1 MFPVFLSNN
10 FHLWCLLGASKLLVI
25 MSTNNFTTFD
35 SGKGKGKK
43 TINLSTGLLSA
54 EGLNDNKQPTL
65 IISYCDGHT
74 SCPTLQ
80 TNSVAVVPLTA
91 DTAADSNFNLVSV
104 LDYVVNILRVR
115 DIIVNAANLPVN
127 GVINFERYLYEIAGN
142 PVIKK
147 LWDRGEELFVH
158 GYLNQ
163 NKITTL
169 SSVNNI
175 ETSTAS

>member
-1 MFPVFLSNN
+1 
-10 FHLWCLLGASKLLVI
+10 

-35 SGKGKGKK
+35 SGTGKGKK
-43 TINLSTGLLSA
+43 TVNLLPGLLSA
-54 EGLNDNKQPTL
+54 VGLNDNKKPAL
-65 IISYCDGHT
+65 IISYCDGHA
-74 SCPTLQ
+74 SCQTAMQ
-80 TNSVAVVPLTA
+80 TNGVAVVPLTS
-91 DTAADSNFNLVSV
+91 DAAAYSNFNLASV

-127 GVINFERYLYEIAGN
+127 GVINFERYLYEIAAN

-147 LWDRGEELFVH
+147 LWEKGEEMFVH

>member
-1 MFPVFLSNN
+1 MQ
-10 FHLWCLLGASKLLVI
+10 
-25 MSTNNFTTFD
+25 T
-35 SGKGKGKK
+35 KG
-43 TINLSTGLLSA
+43 
-54 EGLNDNKQPTL
+54 
-65 IISYCDGHT
+65 
-74 SCPTLQ
+74 
-80 TNSVAVVPLTA
+80 VAVVPLTSDA
-91 DTAADSNFNLVSV
+91 DAAADSNFNLASV

-115 DIIVNAANLPVN
+115 DIVVNAANLPVN

-158 GYLNQ
+158 TYLNQ

>member
-1 MFPVFLSNN
+1 
-10 FHLWCLLGASKLLVI
+10 

-43 TINLSTGLLSA
+43 TINLLTGLLSA
-54 EGLNDNKQPTL
+54 EGLNDNKKPVL
-65 IISYCDGHT
+65 IISYCDGHA
-74 SCPTLQ
+74 CCQ
-80 TNSVAVVPLTA
+80 TTMQTKGVAVVPLTSDA
-91 DTAADSNFNLVSV
+91 DAAADSNFNLASV
-104 LDYVVNILRVR
+104 LDYVINILRVR
-115 DIIVNAANLPVN
+115 DIVVNAANLPVN